1 MRHGL
6 EQYKPAS
13 ESKGLQMIAAI
24 VMIMILVGALCAW
37 LGFRA
42 GYRRGWQARDQQ
54 QVSIEQ

>member
-1 MRHGL
+1 
-6 EQYKPAS
+6 
-13 ESKGLQMIAAI
+13 MIAAI